1 MRRRA
6 ALLAL
11 TLISLSGCAGASG
24 EVALQ
29 YQPAV
34 PRYIVTYSPAASGLD
49 ANGAALVSQAAQAAL
64 KDPNA
69 TVQVVGYS
77 STASMGEADQMLS
90 EERATT
96 VMNQL
101 VADGVPAARV
111 TSMTSGATTY
121 QFSPT
126 EARRVEID
134 IVHAGF

>member
-1 MRRRA
+1 MRRQA

-11 TLISLSGCAGASG
+11 SLLGLSGCAGASG
-24 EVALQ
+24 EVAVQ

-34 PRYIVTYSPAASGLD
+34 PRYIVLYAPSASGLD
-49 ANGAALVSQAAQAAL
+49 VQAQSLVSEAARAAL

-77 STASMGEADQMLS
+77 STAGMDEADQQLA
-90 EERATT
+90 ELRATT

-101 VADGVPAARV
+101 VADGVPVSQV
-111 TSMTSGATTY
+111 TSMARGATTY
-121 QFSPT
+121 QFSPRD
-126 EARRVEID
+126 AQRVEID